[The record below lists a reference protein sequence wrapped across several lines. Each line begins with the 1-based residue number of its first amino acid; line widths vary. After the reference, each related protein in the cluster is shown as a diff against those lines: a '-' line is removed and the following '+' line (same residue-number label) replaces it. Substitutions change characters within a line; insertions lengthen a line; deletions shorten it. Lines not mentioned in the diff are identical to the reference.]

1 MKATGIVRNVDMLG
15 RVVIPSELRRL
26 YGIDTDTAMEFY
38 SDEDGIVLRK
48 YQPGCALCV
57 AANGEAVPPGARC
70 VSTSNRN
77 FVGRQGTGART
88 HLASPAMAAAAA
100 VAGHIADVRDFI

>member
-48 YQPGCALCV
+48 YQPGCVIC
-57 AANGEAVPPGARC
+57 GEANDNIVVSGLRFCRRCAGKIAQTYSKEACGKVPTDHDGKE
-70 VSTSNRN
+70 
-77 FVGRQGTGART
+77 G
-88 HLASPAMAAAAA
+88 
-100 VAGHIADVRDFI
+100 

>member
-15 RVVIPSELRRL
+15 RVVIPSELRRI

-48 YQPGCALCV
+48 YQPGCVIC
-57 AANGEAVPPGARC
+57 GEANDNIIVSGHRFCRTCAGKIAQKYSNETCGKVPTNHDGKE
-70 VSTSNRN
+70 
-77 FVGRQGTGART
+77 G
-88 HLASPAMAAAAA
+88 
-100 VAGHIADVRDFI
+100 

>member
-48 YQPGCALCV
+48 YQPGCVIC
-57 AANGEAVPPGARC
+57 GEANDNIV
-70 VSTSNRN
+70 VSGLR
-77 FVGRQGTGART
+77 FCRHCAVKIAE
-88 HLASPAMAAAAA
+88 AAKGGKA
-100 VAGHIADVRDFI
+100 

>member
-15 RVVIPSELRRL
+15 RVVIPSELRRI

-48 YQPGCALCV
+48 YQPGCVLC
-57 AANGEAVPPGARC
+57 GEANDNIVVSGLRFCRRC
-70 VSTSNRN
+70 AGKIAQKYSNGPC
-77 FVGRQGTGART
+77 VQTDDGEEG
-88 HLASPAMAAAAA
+88 
-100 VAGHIADVRDFI
+100 

>member
-48 YQPGCALCV
+48 HRPGCALCGETSDNIV
-57 AANGEAVPPGARC
+57 VSGLRFCRHCAGEIAEALEAIGNGA
-70 VSTSNRN
+70 T
-77 FVGRQGTGART
+77 
-88 HLASPAMAAAAA
+88 
-100 VAGHIADVRDFI
+100 